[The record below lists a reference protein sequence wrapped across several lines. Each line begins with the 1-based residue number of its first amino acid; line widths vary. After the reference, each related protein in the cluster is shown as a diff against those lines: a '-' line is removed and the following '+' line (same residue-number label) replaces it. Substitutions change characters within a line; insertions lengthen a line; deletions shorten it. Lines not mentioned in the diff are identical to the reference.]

1 MPTVLSSIVR
11 SQLPIALSFIWLL
24 ACTGAKPAPPPPA
37 REPTVPAAHF
47 GAAFNAPKDV
57 DLSALLKN
65 PGAPSSQP
73 VRVAGMVRKS
83 CTRRGCWLEL
93 ATAMADDAPGCRVV
107 MKDHA
112 FFVPID
118 SAGSRA
124 RVEGYVE
131 TNTVPSAMVAHME
144 SEGGRFPNKN
154 PDGSATELRII
165 ASGVELQRL

>member
-1 MPTVLSSIVR
+1 MSVRRSLSIT
-11 SQLPIALSFIWLL
+11 LSLVWLS
-24 ACTGAKPAPPPPA
+24 ACSAAKPAPPPA
-37 REPTVPAAHF
+37 REPAAPAAHF
-47 GAAFNAPKDV
+47 GAAFSAPKDV
-57 DLSALLKN
+57 ELSALLEN
-65 PGAPSSQP
+65 PSAQSSQP
-73 VRVAGMVRKS
+73 VRVEGMVRKA

-93 ATAMADDAPGCRVV
+93 ATAMADAAPGCRVV

-112 FFVPID
+112 FFVPTD

-154 PDGSATELRII
+154 PDGSATELRIL